1 MSAPDVSAE
10 KHFISV
16 AVEQD
21 LASGRFDKV
30 LTRFA
35 PEPNAYLHLGHA
47 ISMSM
52 TYGAAEEAGGRYN
65 LRFDDT
71 NPDTEREEYVA
82 SIREDAR
89 WLGYDWGDREF
100 FASDY
105 FEQLYEWAVLLIG
118 RGKAYVCDL
127 SEEEVAA
134 GRGTDAYDEDG
145 NRLTPPGTDS
155 PYRNRPVE
163 ENLDLFK
170 RMRAG
175 EFVPGSRTLR
185 AKIDMAHHNLIM
197 RDPVMYRIVNT
208 PHHRA
213 GTRWCIYPTYDWAHG
228 QSDSIEGITHSI
240 CGMEFRH
247 HRPLYDWY
255 LEALGIHHPR
265 QIEYPRINVTH
276 TMMGKR
282 FLLRLVESGAVKG
295 WDDPRLPTIQ
305 GMRRRGYPAEAIKDF
320 CRRLPLAEGRRSS
333 TVEFEFLEHCIREHL
348 NRTAPRAMAVLRP
361 VRLVLTSYPAGS
373 FEELPAIN
381 NPEDP
386 TAGSRSIPFGRELF
400 IERDDFMENPVPG
413 FHRLAPGREVRLRY
427 AWFVRC
433 QSVVKDVDGNVIE
446 IHATHDPATRGGD
459 ASDGRSVKSTLHWVS
474 AAHAVKAEVRLY
486 DHLFPAADPSRSG
499 EKWIDTVNRDSLEVL
514 SDCLVEPGLATRE
527 PGYRC
532 QFERQGY
539 FAVDPDSKPGRPVF
553 NRIVSLKDAWKR
565 MQARTVPAAK
575 E

>member
-1 MSAPDVSAE
+1 
-10 KHFISV
+10 
-16 AVEQD
+16 
-21 LASGRFDKV
+21 
-30 LTRFA
+30 
-35 PEPNAYLHLGHA
+35 
-47 ISMSM
+47 
-52 TYGAAEEAGGRYN
+52 
-65 LRFDDT
+65 
-71 NPDTEREEYVA
+71 
-82 SIREDAR
+82 
-89 WLGYDWGDREF
+89 
-100 FASDY
+100 
-105 FEQLYEWAVLLIG
+105 
-118 RGKAYVCDL
+118 
-127 SEEEVAA
+127 
-134 GRGTDAYDEDG
+134 
-145 NRLTPPGTDS
+145 
-155 PYRNRPVE
+155 
-163 ENLDLFK
+163 
-170 RMRAG
+170 
-175 EFVPGSRTLR
+175 
-185 AKIDMAHHNLIM
+185 
-197 RDPVMYRIVNT
+197 MYRIVNT

-282 FLLRLVESGAVKG
+282 FLLRLVESGAVAG

-320 CRRLPLAEGRRSS
+320 CRRLPLAEGRRTS

-348 NRTAPRAMAVLRP
+348 NRTASRAMAVLRP

-386 TAGSRSIPFGRELF
+386 TAGSRNIPFGRELF

-413 FHRLAPGREVRLRY
+413 FHRLSPGREVRLRY

-486 DHLFPAADPSRSG
+486 DHLFPAVEPSRGG

-514 SDCLVEPGLATRE
+514 SDVWSSPGSRHGSPATAASSNARDISAWILTRSPADRYSIGSSRSRMPGSGCRHEPCRPRRSNRRLPPPRLVFLLDYTRQRSTRASRFIPSSIRASSE
-527 PGYRC
+527 LEKFSR
-532 QFERQGY
+532 R
-539 FAVDPDSKPGRPVF
+539 VF
-553 NRIVSLKDAWKR
+553 CPPPS
-565 MQARTVPAAK
+565 AK
-575 E
+575 NA